1 MRIISISKQH
11 LTWLLCLMV
20 LVLVAG
26 RLYLPH
32 WLKGYVNNQIA
43 ELENYEGGIEDIDLY
58 LWRGAYQID
67 GMVIYKKGES
77 LEKPFVAAGEIDLS
91 VEWSALLKGV
101 VVAEIDFH
109 DADLNFSLSQT
120 GEGEGWVKFVNALSP
135 FEINRLEIHSGRL
148 TYTSP
153 AEVSDTPL
161 FIDNIN
167 ARIMNLRHV
176 SDKNEELPS
185 PINITGTSIG
195 EGNIEV
201 TGKMDIL
208 RDVPDFDLTLSL
220 READLTAFN
229 DYTRSFMALDFES
242 GSIDVFMEMAASD
255 GQVAGYIKP
264 VATDIHVVNIR
275 QDTNPLNYLWESVAS
290 SFIGVFKNHPEDQFA
305 LRVPLTGD
313 LKNPDKDMWSA
324 FFSIFSN
331 AFGEAFTRNPDGT
344 IEFQDNMQ
352 EEVD

>member
-1 MRIISISKQH
+1 MKAFNITRHST
-11 LTWLLCLMV
+11 TWLIC
-20 LVLVAG
+20 LVAVVLIGG

-32 WLKGYVNNQIA
+32 WLKDYVNEQIA
-43 ELENYEGGIEDIDLY
+43 TLENYEGGIEDIDLY

-67 GMVIYKKGES
+67 EMVIYKKGVSHET
-77 LEKPFVAAGEIDLS
+77 PFVAAGEIDLS
-91 VEWSALLKGV
+91 VEWAALFKGA

-153 AEVSDTPL
+153 AEVSTTPL
-161 FIDNIN
+161 FIENIN
-167 ARIMNLRHV
+167 AKVMNLRHV
-176 SDKNEELPS
+176 SDKNAELPS
-185 PINITGTSIG
+185 TVNITGTSIG
-195 EGNIEV
+195 EGDIEV

-242 GSIDVFMEMAASD
+242 GDIDVFMEMAASD

-264 VATDIHVVNIR
+264 VATDIHVVNIG

-290 SFIGVFKNHPEDQFA
+290 FFIGVFKNHPEDQFA

-313 LKNPDKDMWSA
+313 LKSPDKDMWSA

-344 IEFQDNMQ
+344 IEFQDGMK
-352 EEVD
+352 EVD